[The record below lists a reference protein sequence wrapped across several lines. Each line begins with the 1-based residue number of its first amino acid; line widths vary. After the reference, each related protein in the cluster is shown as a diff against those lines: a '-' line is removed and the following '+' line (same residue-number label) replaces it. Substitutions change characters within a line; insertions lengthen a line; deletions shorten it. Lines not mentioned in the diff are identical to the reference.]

1 MHYAQGMKGVIT
13 VGSGGGS
20 GRPPPPPVRR
30 LRVGRRFLATML
42 VASAGELASA
52 FGWPRAAAGAALQE
66 LVKRGEAVG
75 ETGAYRPHA

>member
-1 MHYAQGMKGVIT
+1 MKGVIT

-42 VASAGELASA
+42 VASVGELASA
-52 FGWPRAAAGAALQE
+52 FG
-66 LVKRGEAVG
+66 
-75 ETGAYRPHA
+75 